1 MKAYNVNVP
10 PDQAEEVAQ
19 RLAFDLGRALKC
31 VDSSPEPGLI
41 IIMSNVV
48 FYPARRYDG
57 AAHWVWRDLDKGPV
71 GGSCSMRT
79 VNFFVPEELAPD
91 IASRIAE
98 ELGYELDEGEP
109 LHDHLVAVCH
119 EDCVVFHPA
128 CTEPGGT
135 VYWNGMYFQED
146 V

>member
-1 MKAYNVNVP
+1 
-10 PDQAEEVAQ
+10 
-19 RLAFDLGRALKC
+19 
-31 VDSSPEPGLI
+31 
-41 IIMSNVV
+41 
-48 FYPARRYDG
+48 
-57 AAHWVWRDLDKGPV
+57 
-71 GGSCSMRT
+71 MRI

-109 LHDHLVAVCH
+109 LHAHLVAVCH
-119 EDCVVFHPA
+119 EDCVVFQPA

-135 VYWNGMYFQED
+135 VHWNGTYFQED